1 MSTTVKTISGNRR
14 SRRGTGE
21 METVPLASA
30 TVVVEEASVAE
41 VDEVNTLEEPE
52 TTDTP
57 KASADEA
64 QEEDKKDA

>member
-1 MSTTVKTISGNRR
+1 
-14 SRRGTGE
+14 